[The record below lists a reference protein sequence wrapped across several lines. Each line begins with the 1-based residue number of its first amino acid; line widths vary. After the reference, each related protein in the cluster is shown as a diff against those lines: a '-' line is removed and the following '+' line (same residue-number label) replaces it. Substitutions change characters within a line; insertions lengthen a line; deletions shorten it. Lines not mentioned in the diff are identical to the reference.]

1 MSVDVY
7 IDKILTPYN
16 VFFSKKSYK
25 YFTSYRNDD
34 DKIKSLLY
42 V

>member
-1 MSVDVY
+1 MY
-7 IDKILTPYN
+7 ILIKYWHLTMF
-16 VFFSKKSYK
+16 FFSKKSYK